1 MGELMFKSVKLFFVF
16 LYVIIPNFLY
26 SQDVSVQTKP
36 KLAIEQ
42 IMQDPKWTGEVSSTI
57 WWSEDG
63 KQIYF
68 KWNPG
73 DAKAESTYVANKDG
87 TGLRKLTLEE
97 RKNLIP
103 DQGVYNK
110 AKTKKVYTKNNDIY
124 LVDISSMEISQLT
137 NTTERESSP
146 EFSFDEKKVL
156 FIRNSNLYSVDL
168 ETGLLTQLTDFR
180 QGDKPKDKSK
190 TDREKWLEK
199 EELSLIQILRERKE
213 EKERK
218 KKDKELLEPNRPK
231 EIYVGKKSVDNIYL
245 SPREDFITFVA
256 IEYPSNH
263 NYTQVPNFIT
273 ESGYTEEIS
282 ARAKVG
288 SPESKYELG
297 VYDIKND
304 TVYFVDRKQ
313 IPGIYDKPNF
323 KKENKDDK
331 YDETR
336 EVYYYGPF
344 YSDDGKHSY
353 VLIRSM
359 DNKDRW
365 IMHFTPSNATLTLLD
380 RQRDEA
386 WIGGPG
392 ISGWKSGDT
401 HHGWMP
407 DSKHIWYQS
416 EESGYSHLYTINVET
431 GNKKQLTEGDFE
443 ITGTARS
450 NAAGTGPTISND
462 GKWWYFVSSEVS
474 PFVRDFYR
482 MPINGGERERITYL
496 HGNHQVYISPD
507 QSMLAI
513 RYSES
518 NKPWQLYLM
527 ENKPG
532 AEMKQVTF
540 GGTQEFH
547 SYPWIKPEIVWFDA
561 EDGKKVPGRIYQP
574 KEENKNGAAVIFV
587 HGAGYLQN
595 VHDWWS
601 SYSREYMFHH
611 LLADEGYTV
620 LDIDYR
626 GSAGYGRDWRTDI
639 YRHMGGK
646 DLSDQ
651 VDGAKFLI
659 ENYNLDP
666 DRIGI
671 YGGSY
676 GGFITLFALFKHGDV
691 FKSGAALRSV
701 TDWAH
706 YNHPYTANILN
717 TPQEDTLAYKRSS
730 PIYFAEGLQGHLLI
744 CHGMVDVN
752 VHFQDVVRL
761 TQRLIEL
768 GKDNWELAV
777 YPMEDHSFVE
787 PSSWVDEYKRIYKL
801 FERTLR

>member
-1 MGELMFKSVKLFFVF
+1 MGELMFKSLKIF
-16 LYVIIPNFLY
+16 LVLVYVVTPIYLL
-26 SQDVSVQTKP
+26 SQEISEQTKP
-36 KLAIEQ
+36 KLTIEQ
-42 IMQDPKWTGEVSSTI
+42 IMQDPKWTGEISSTI

-63 KQIYF
+63 KQVYF

-73 DAKAESTYVANKDG
+73 DAEAESTYVVNRDG
-87 TGLRKLTLEE
+87 NGLRKLTLEE

-103 DQGVYNK
+103 ERGEYNK
-110 AKTKKVYTKNNDIY
+110 DRTKKVYLKESDIF
-124 LVDISSMEISQLT
+124 LLDIPSMNIQQIT
-137 NTTERESSP
+137 NTTERESFPS
-146 EFSFDEKKVL
+146 FSHDEKKIL
-156 FIRNSNLYSVDL
+156 FVRNSNLFSIEL
-168 ETGLLTQLTDFR
+168 ESGLLTQLTDFR
-180 QGDKPKDKSK
+180 QGNKPKDKSK

-199 EELSLIQILRERKE
+199 EELSLIQTL
-213 EKERK
+213 KERK
-218 KKDKELLEPNRPK
+218 VEKENRKKEEALLTTKRPK
-231 EIYVGKKSVDNIYL
+231 EIYVGNKSVDNIFL
-245 SPREDFITFVA
+245 SPNNDFITFIT
-256 IEYPSNH
+256 IEYPSDNK
-263 NYTQVPNFIT
+263 YTKVPNYIT
-273 ESGYTEEIS
+273 ESGYTEDIT

-288 SPESKYELG
+288 SPETKYELG
-297 VYDIKND
+297 VYDINND

-313 IPGIYDKPNF
+313 IPGIYDKPDF
-323 KKENKDDK
+323 KRENDEDK
-331 YDETR
+331 YDEPR

-344 YSDDGKHSY
+344 YSTNGKHSY

-365 IMHFTPSNATLTLLD
+365 LMHFIPSNATLTLLD

-386 WIGGPG
+386 WIGAPG
-392 ISGWKSGDT
+392 ISGYKSGDT
-401 HHGWMP
+401 HHGWLP
-407 DSKHIWYQS
+407 DSKHIWFQS
-416 EESGYSHLYTINVET
+416 EETGYSHLYTINVET
-431 GNKKQLTEGDFE
+431 GKKKQLTEGNFE

-462 GKWWYFVSSEVS
+462 SKWWYFVSSEVS

-482 MPINGGERERITYL
+482 MPIDGGKRERITSH
-496 HGNHQVYISPD
+496 HGNNQVFISPD

-527 ENKPG
+527 ENNPG
-532 AEMKQVTF
+532 AEMKQITF
-540 GGTQEFH
+540 GGTDKFH
-547 SYPWIKPEIVWFDA
+547 SYPWTKPEIVWFDA
-561 EDGKKVPGRIYQP
+561 EDGKKVPARIYEPLQ
-574 KEENKNGAAVIFV
+574 ENKNGAAVIFV

-659 ENYNLDP
+659 ENYNIDP
-666 DRIGI
+666 DKIGI

-676 GGFITLFALFKHGDV
+676 GGFIVLMAMFNQPDV
-691 FKSGAALRSV
+691 FKSGAALRAV

-752 VHFQDVVRL
+752 VQFQDVVRL

-777 YPMEDHSFVE
+777 YPVEGHSFRE
-787 PSSWVDEYKRIYKL
+787 SSSWVDEYKRIYNL

>member
-1 MGELMFKSVKLFFVF
+1 MGELMFKSVKLFLV
-16 LYVIIPNFLY
+16 LVYVIAPIYLL
-26 SQDVSVQTKP
+26 SQDISEQTKP
-36 KLAIEQ
+36 KLTIEQ
-42 IMQDPKWTGEVSSTI
+42 IMQDPKWTGEISSTI

-63 KQIYF
+63 KQVYF

-73 DAKAESTYVANKDG
+73 DAEAESTYVVNRDG
-87 TGLRKLTLEE
+87 NGLRKLTLEE

-103 DQGVYNK
+103 KKGEYNK
-110 AKTKKVYTKNNDIY
+110 DRTKKVYLKESDIF
-124 LVDISSMEISQLT
+124 LLDIPSMNIQQIT
-137 NTTERESSP
+137 NTTERESFPS
-146 EFSFDEKKVL
+146 FSHDEKKIL
-156 FIRNSNLYSVDL
+156 FVRNSNLFSIEL
-168 ETGLLTQLTDFR
+168 ESGLLTQLTDFR
-180 QGDKPKDKSK
+180 QGNKPKDKSK

-199 EELSLIQILRERKE
+199 EELSLIQTL
-213 EKERK
+213 KERK
-218 KKDKELLEPNRPK
+218 VEKENRKKEEALLTTKRPK
-231 EIYVGKKSVDNIYL
+231 EIYVGNKSVDNIFL
-245 SPREDFITFVA
+245 SPNNDFITFIT
-256 IEYPSNH
+256 IEYPSDNK
-263 NYTQVPNFIT
+263 YTKVPNYIT
-273 ESGYTEEIS
+273 ESGYTEDIT

-288 SPESKYELG
+288 SPETKYELG
-297 VYDIKND
+297 VYDINND

-313 IPGIYDKPNF
+313 IPGIYDKPDF
-323 KKENKDDK
+323 KRENDEDK
-331 YDETR
+331 YDEPR

-344 YSDDGKHSY
+344 YSTDGKHSY

-365 IMHFTPSNATLTLLD
+365 LMHFIPSNATLTLLD

-386 WIGGPG
+386 WIGAPG
-392 ISGWKSGDT
+392 ISGYKSGDT
-401 HHGWMP
+401 HHGWLP
-407 DSKHIWYQS
+407 DSKHIWFQS
-416 EESGYSHLYTINVET
+416 EETGYSHLYTINVET
-431 GNKKQLTEGDFE
+431 GKKKQLTEGNFE

-482 MPINGGERERITYL
+482 MPIDGGKRERITSH
-496 HGNHQVYISPD
+496 HGNHQVFISPD
-507 QSMLAI
+507 QSMLAV

-532 AEMKQVTF
+532 SEMKQITF
-540 GGTQEFH
+540 GGTDEFH

-561 EDGKKVPGRIYQP
+561 ENGKKVPARIYEPLQ
-574 KEENKNGAAVIFV
+574 ENKNGAAVIFV

-659 ENYNLDP
+659 ENYNIALDK
-666 DRIGI
+666 IGI

-676 GGFITLFALFKHGDV
+676 GGFIVLMAMFNQPDV
-691 FKSGAALRSV
+691 FKSGAALRAV

-717 TPQEDTLAYKRSS
+717 TPQEDTLSYKKSS

-744 CHGMVDVN
+744 CH
-752 VHFQDVVRL
+752 
-761 TQRLIEL
+761 
-768 GKDNWELAV
+768 
-777 YPMEDHSFVE
+777 
-787 PSSWVDEYKRIYKL
+787 
-801 FERTLR
+801 